1 MTSKDCSGISEQSFY
16 FAKRFYTIHTSP
28 VLFSDKK
35 IRKNLFLQ
43 FFYAT
48 LQNKVIYY
56 YRNKMENKEVISTL
70 SEIKNL
76 MEKSSKFLSLSGLS
90 AIFVGIYAFIG
101 AYIAYYILDPTK
113 ITTLNINTPYR
124 LQIIVILALIL
135 LTISLITAFYLSWIK
150 AKKNGLRLRL
160 DSISIRLLINF
171 FVPLL
176 AGGIL
181 CFSLL
186 LQQHY
191 GLTSSIMLIF
201 YGIALINGS
210 KYTYSNTRYL
220 GYAELIL
227 GLIDSFVP
235 GYGLL
240 FWVAGFGL
248 FHIIY
253 GVFFYLKYD
262 RRK

>member
-1 MTSKDCSGISEQSFY
+1 M
-16 FAKRFYTIHTSP
+16 
-28 VLFSDKK
+28 
-35 IRKNLFLQ
+35 FLQ
-43 FFYAT
+43 FFYST
-48 LQNKVIYY
+48 LQNKALYY
-56 YRNKMENKEVISTL
+56 YKKMENKEVISTL
-70 SEIKNL
+70 SEIKEL
-76 MEKSSKFLSLSGLS
+76 MEKSSKFLSLSGSS

-101 AYIAYYILDPTK
+101 AYIAYYILDSTSK
-113 ITTLNINTPYR
+113 IMTLNINTPYR

-135 LTISLITAFYLSWIK
+135 LSISLITAFYFSWIK
-150 AKKNGLRLRL
+150 AKKNGHKLRL
-160 DSISIRLLINF
+160 DQISIRLLINF

-181 CFSLL
+181 CTSLL

-220 GYAELIL
+220 GYAELTL

-240 FWVAGFGL
+240 FWTVGFGL

-253 GVFFYLKYD
+253 GIFFYLKYD
-262 RRK
+262 RKNNEA

>member
-1 MTSKDCSGISEQSFY
+1 
-16 FAKRFYTIHTSP
+16 
-28 VLFSDKK
+28 
-35 IRKNLFLQ
+35 
-43 FFYAT
+43 
-48 LQNKVIYY
+48 
-56 YRNKMENKEVISTL
+56 MENKEVIDTL
-70 SEIKNL
+70 SEIKEL
-76 MEKSSKFLSLSGLS
+76 MKNSSKFLSLSGSS

-101 AYIAYYILDPTK
+101 AYIAHCIFEPTSGF
-113 ITTLNINTPYR
+113 TTLNINTPHR
-124 LQIIVILALIL
+124 LQIVVILALVL
-135 LTISLITAFYLSWIK
+135 LTISLMTAFYLSWIK
-150 AKKNGLRLRL
+150 AKKNGLQLRL
-160 DSISIRLLINF
+160 DQISIRLLINF

-181 CFSLL
+181 CTALL

-201 YGIALINGS
+201 YGMALINGS

-220 GYAELIL
+220 GYAELTL

-235 GYGLL
+235 GCGLL
-240 FWVAGFGL
+240 FWTIGFGL

-262 RRK
+262 RSKS

>member
-1 MTSKDCSGISEQSFY
+1 
-16 FAKRFYTIHTSP
+16 
-28 VLFSDKK
+28 
-35 IRKNLFLQ
+35 
-43 FFYAT
+43 
-48 LQNKVIYY
+48 
-56 YRNKMENKEVISTL
+56 MENKEVISTL

-210 KYTYSNTRYL
+210 LSGVRRIDIRVDRQLCPRIRIAFL
-220 GYAELIL
+220 GCWIRTISYHLR
-227 GLIDSFVP
+227 S
-235 GYGLL
+235 LL
-240 FWVAGFGL
+240 L
-248 FHIIY
+248 PEI
-253 GVFFYLKYD
+253 
-262 RRK
+262 

>member
-1 MTSKDCSGISEQSFY
+1 M
-16 FAKRFYTIHTSP
+16 
-28 VLFSDKK
+28 
-35 IRKNLFLQ
+35 FLQ

-48 LQNKVIYY
+48 LQNKVLYY

-191 GLTSSIMLIF
+191 GLTSSIMLIWYSF
-201 YGIALINGS
+201 NQRFEIYLFKYPLSGVRRIDIRVDRQLCPRIRIAF
-210 KYTYSNTRYL
+210 L
-220 GYAELIL
+220 GCWIRTISYHLR
-227 GLIDSFVP
+227 S
-235 GYGLL
+235 LL
-240 FWVAGFGL
+240 L
-248 FHIIY
+248 PEI
-253 GVFFYLKYD
+253 
-262 RRK
+262 

>member
-48 LQNKVIYY
+48 LQNKVLYY

-150 AKKNGLRLRL
+150 AKEWSQATIRFNIHTSVNQLLCPVISWRNPLFLFTAATTLRSHIFYHVDILWYSFNQRFEIYLFKYPLSGVRRIDIRVDRQLCPRIRIAFLGCWIRTISYHLR
-160 DSISIRLLINF
+160 
-171 FVPLL
+171 
-176 AGGIL
+176 
-181 CFSLL
+181 SLL
-186 LQQHY
+186 LPE
-191 GLTSSIMLIF
+191 I
-201 YGIALINGS
+201 
-210 KYTYSNTRYL
+210 
-220 GYAELIL
+220 
-227 GLIDSFVP
+227 
-235 GYGLL
+235 
-240 FWVAGFGL
+240 
-248 FHIIY
+248 
-253 GVFFYLKYD
+253 
-262 RRK
+262 

>member
-1 MTSKDCSGISEQSFY
+1 
-16 FAKRFYTIHTSP
+16 
-28 VLFSDKK
+28 
-35 IRKNLFLQ
+35 
-43 FFYAT
+43 
-48 LQNKVIYY
+48 
-56 YRNKMENKEVISTL
+56 MENKEVISTL
-70 SEIKNL
+70 SEIKEM

-101 AYIAYYILDPTK
+101 AYAAYYILNSSGF
-113 ITTLNINTPYR
+113 TTLNINTPYR
-124 LQIIVILALIL
+124 LQIIILSALALL
-135 LTISLITAFYLSWIK
+135 AISLITVFYLSWIK
-150 AKKNGLRLRL
+150 AKKAGQKLRL
-160 DSISIRLLINF
+160 DQISLRLLINF

-181 CFSLL
+181 CAALL
-186 LQQHY
+186 WQQHY

-220 GYAELIL
+220 GYAELFL
-227 GLIDSFVP
+227 GLIDSFIP
-235 GYGLL
+235 GYGLV
-240 FWVAGFGL
+240 FWTIGFGL

-262 RRK
+262 RSK

>member
-48 LQNKVIYY
+48 LQNKVLYY

-113 ITTLNINTPYR
+113 ITNHRHSGTDTIDYIINNSILSFLDKSKKEWSQATIRFNIHTSVNQLLCPVISWRNPLFLFTAATTLRSHIFYH
-124 LQIIVILALIL
+124 VDILWYSFNQRFEIYLFKYPLSGVRRIDIRVDRQLCPRIRIAFLGCWIR
-135 LTISLITAFYLSWIK
+135 TISYH
-150 AKKNGLRLRL
+150 LR
-160 DSISIRLLINF
+160 
-171 FVPLL
+171 
-176 AGGIL
+176 
-181 CFSLL
+181 SLL
-186 LQQHY
+186 LPE
-191 GLTSSIMLIF
+191 I
-201 YGIALINGS
+201 
-210 KYTYSNTRYL
+210 
-220 GYAELIL
+220 
-227 GLIDSFVP
+227 
-235 GYGLL
+235 
-240 FWVAGFGL
+240 
-248 FHIIY
+248 
-253 GVFFYLKYD
+253 
-262 RRK
+262 